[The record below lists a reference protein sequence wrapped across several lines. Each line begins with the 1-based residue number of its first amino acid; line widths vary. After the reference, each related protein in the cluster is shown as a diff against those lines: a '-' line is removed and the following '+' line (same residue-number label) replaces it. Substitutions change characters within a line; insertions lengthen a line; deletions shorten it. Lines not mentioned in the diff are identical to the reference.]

1 MENRVTELPPLYAP
15 AHRPQPTATT
25 PLSIAALVTGIGGIV
40 FGWAFVGVPSI
51 AAVVLGH
58 LALRREPEGR
68 RLALPGL
75 ILGYVGI
82 AGAVLLVVL
91 ILLAITL
98 PFLFLGLYPRYTGL

>member
-1 MENRVTELPPLYAP
+1 MSELSPVCRAVPPVRP
-15 AHRPQPTATT
+15 AAST

-40 FGWAFVGVPSI
+40 FGWAVLGLPSI

-58 LALRREPEGR
+58 LALAREPEGR

-82 AGAVLLVVL
+82 GGAVLLLLL
-91 ILLAITL
+91 IVLAIVL
-98 PFLFLGLYPRYTGL
+98 PFVFIGFYPRFTGL